1 MTLFAAYFWL
11 QDRVLPVSG
20 YGDVREMIFG
30 RDLSYL
36 LFGAYLSLIVLLV
49 RILDSVLFDFIFSRR
64 RNIVAPLLL
73 REILSI
79 GFYLVG
85 IAWALSSIFK
95 YHITALLT
103 TTTVLAAVIG
113 LALQDTLGNLFSGIS
128 LHMENT
134 FEVGDVVQTGETI
147 GVVESVNWRATRMRS
162 FEDYIIVLP
171 NAVIARERLLV
182 FSRATLNARTLT
194 VGVSYDTPP
203 AEAITVL
210 EKAVTNVS
218 GVSRERPIVVRIGSF
233 HESAVNYEIK
243 YWTRDYA
250 RYDDIDASVLRAVWY
265 ALRRADISIPY
276 PIRSIQRLRP
286 ASRSKALSR
295 EDIVNR
301 LQAVDVLLPLSN
313 EEHETIAAGTDV
325 HVYSQGETIIRK
337 GDVGH
342 SMFIVHEGLISIR
355 IGDGSKELAQLGGG
369 SVFGEMALLTGESR
383 SADVVAL
390 SDATVLEIDKSAL
403 QPVLKNNPDLASGIT
418 EKIIER
424 QHHLA
429 TSLAQSDS
437 EEKTSMLGRIR
448 AYFAL

>member
-1 MTLFAAYFWL
+1 MILFSAYISL
-11 QDRVLPVSG
+11 QDRSLVVSG
-20 YGDVREMIFG
+20 YGDVRDTIFG

-36 LFGAYLSLIVLLV
+36 LFAAYLSLIVLLV
-49 RILDSVLFDFIFSRR
+49 RILDAVLFDFIFTRR

-79 GFYLVG
+79 GFYLAG
-85 IAWALSSIFK
+85 LAWALSSVFK

-128 LHMENT
+128 LHMEST
-134 FEVGDVVQTGETI
+134 FEVGDVVKSGEMI
-147 GVVESVNWRATRMRS
+147 GVVENVNWRATRMRS
-162 FEDYIIVLP
+162 FENYIIVLP

-182 FSRATLNARTLT
+182 FPRATLNARTLT
-194 VGVSYDTPP
+194 VGLSYDTPP
-203 AEAITVL
+203 AEAISVL

-218 GVSRERPIVVRIGSF
+218 GLSREKPIVVRIGSF
-233 HESAVNYEIK
+233 QDSAVHYEIK

-250 RYDDIDASVLRAVWY
+250 RHDDIDAAVLRAVWY
-265 ALRRADISIPY
+265 ALKRSDISIAY
-276 PIRSIQRLRP
+276 PIRSIHRLRP
-286 ASRSKALSR
+286 IEHPKALSR
-295 EDIVNR
+295 DDILSR
-301 LQAVDVLLPLSN
+301 LQAVDILLPLSN

-325 HVYSQGETIIRK
+325 HVYSQGETIIRM
-337 GDVGH
+337 GDRGH
-342 SMFIVHEGLISIR
+342 SMFIVHEGLVSIR

-369 SVFGEMALLTGESR
+369 SVFGEMAFLTGESR

-403 QPVLKNNPDLASGIT
+403 QPVLKNNPDLVNGIT
-418 EKIIER
+418 EKVIAR
-424 QHHLA
+424 RDHLA
-429 TSLAQSDS
+429 TSLAESDA
-437 EEKTSMLGRIR
+437 EEKKSVLGKIR